1 MILVDKDIKNR
12 SSDIFCG
19 GCYRESC
26 VKAVSYDLHILGI
39 VAQDELSD
47 SYVLHPNEVI
57 FVKMEETI
65 HMPNNLMG
73 CIGEKNSRM
82 RQGLWVSGPHYF
94 PGHETYIYLR
104 VQNITANKIRIKK
117 GDAIAQIFFEQLSQE
132 PEHTYN
138 EQQGASFNN
147 EDQYTGL
154 ARYKDEYEER
164 IEKINNANNDLDE
177 KINHIYANI
186 LTLMGIFVS
195 VFSLIT
201 INFSNLGKEFANT
214 KYVAVMN
221 LSLGIV
227 ISLFL
232 GLIMFFINHKTCNKK
247 LIALWGS
254 IIAILVVLLLL
265 LLLL

>member
-12 SSDIFCG
+12 CSDIFCDE
-19 GCYRESC
+19 CYRESC
-26 VKAVSYDLHILGI
+26 VNPVSYDLHILGI
-39 VAQDELSD
+39 VAQDDLSD

-57 FVKMEETI
+57 FVKMEEKI

-73 CIGEKNSRM
+73 RIGEKNSRM

-164 IEKINNANNDLDE
+164 MEKINNANID
-177 KINHIYANI
+177 
-186 LTLMGIFVS
+186 
-195 VFSLIT
+195 
-201 INFSNLGKEFANT
+201 
-214 KYVAVMN
+214 
-221 LSLGIV
+221 
-227 ISLFL
+227 
-232 GLIMFFINHKTCNKK
+232 FFI
-247 LIALWGS
+247 
-254 IIAILVVLLLL
+254 
-265 LLLL
+265 